1 MMTSNPNHA
10 STPEPPPAQPVPR
23 KKNYL
28 SPLSGG
34 LILLLDNLLFG
45 SEFFSLGLN
54 LPLSMTIGFLGAGLG
69 VYYIQR
75 KKEGDG
81 GKASL
86 FKALMAGAVT
96 GFPTSIS
103 GSIVGTGI
111 MLLSGLSWL
120 RNKK

>member
-1 MMTSNPNHA
+1 M
-10 STPEPPPAQPVPR
+10 PR
-23 KKNYL
+23 KRNYL

-34 LILLLDNLLFG
+34 LILFLDNLLFG

-54 LPLSMTIGFLGAGLG
+54 LPLSMAIGFLGAGLG

-75 KKEGDG
+75 KKEGDA
-81 GKASL
+81 GKTSL
-86 FKALMAGAVT
+86 LKALMAGAVT